1 MQQTGYQVRFGMGV
15 DGLRACAADADVIIW
30 VDALP
35 AVVEEDR
42 SSPAARDVTLFNLL
56 AKAPAGA
63 TLVGADVSTSRAAAH
78 WVLDYQN
85 DVQRRLA
92 ISVITASDQ
101 FAVEDFLCAGSVI
114 DALSELGLDATSPEA
129 AAAESAYRGL
139 RNAVAHLVT
148 ASVAGREQQVPDAL
162 SRINPR
168 ATAADVTVIRDA
180 RA

>member
-35 AVVEEDR
+35 ATDEDAA
-42 SSPAARDVTLFNLL
+42 PAATSAELIRT
-56 AKAPAGA
+56 APDDAS
-63 TLVGADVSTSRAAAH
+63 LICADLPASRAAAR
-78 WVLDYQN
+78 WVLDYQT
-85 DVQRRLA
+85 DVQRRLSIA
-92 ISVITASDQ
+92 VITASSQ

-148 ASVAGREQQVPDAL
+148 ASIAGREHAVPDEL
-162 SRINPR
+162 TRINPH
-168 ATAADVTVIRDA
+168 ATVADVTVIRDA
-180 RA
+180 RT

>member
-15 DGLRACAADADVIIW
+15 AGLRACASDADVIIW

-35 AVVEEDR
+35 APAG
-42 SSPAARDVTLFNLL
+42 SPADLL
-56 AKAPAGA
+56 STAPTDA
-63 TLVGADVSTSRAAAH
+63 TLIGADLPTSCVAAR
-78 WVLDYQN
+78 WVLDYQT

-92 ISVITASDQ
+92 IAVITASDQ

-129 AAAESAYRGL
+129 AVAESAYRGL
-139 RNAVAHLVT
+139 RNAVAHLFT
-148 ASVAGREQQVPDAL
+148 AGVAGRAQQVPEVLTRIDAH
-162 SRINPR
+162 
-168 ATAADVTVIRDA
+168 ATATDVTVIRDA

>member
-15 DGLRACAADADVIIW
+15 AGLRACASDADVIIW

-35 AVVEEDR
+35 APAG
-42 SSPAARDVTLFNLL
+42 SPADLL
-56 AKAPAGA
+56 STAPTDA
-63 TLVGADVSTSRAAAH
+63 TLIGADLPTSRVAAR
-78 WVLDYQN
+78 WVLDYQT

-92 ISVITASDQ
+92 IAVITASDQ

-139 RNAVAHLVT
+139 RNAVAHLFT
-148 ASVAGREQQVPDAL
+148 AGVAGRAQQVPEVLTRIDAH
-162 SRINPR
+162 
-168 ATAADVTVIRDA
+168 ATATDVTVIRDA

>member
-15 DGLRACAADADVIIW
+15 AGLRACASDADVIIW

-35 AVVEEDR
+35 APAG
-42 SSPAARDVTLFNLL
+42 SPADLL
-56 AKAPAGA
+56 STAPTDA
-63 TLVGADVSTSRAAAH
+63 TLIGADLPTSLVAAR
-78 WVLDYQN
+78 WVLDYQT

-92 ISVITASDQ
+92 IAVITASDQ

-129 AAAESAYRGL
+129 AVAESAYRGL
-139 RNAVAHLVT
+139 RNAVAHLFT
-148 ASVAGREQQVPDAL
+148 AGVAGRAQQVPEVL
-162 SRINPR
+162 TRIDPQ
-168 ATAADVTVIRDA
+168 ATATDVTVIRDA

>member
-15 DGLRACAADADVIIW
+15 AGLRACATDADVIIW

-35 AVVEEDR
+35 ATDAPA
-42 SSPAARDVTLFNLL
+42 PAATPADLL
-56 AKAPAGA
+56 GAAPTEA
-63 TLVGADVSTSRAAAH
+63 TLIGADLPTSRVAAR
-78 WVLDYQN
+78 WVLDYQT

-92 ISVITASDQ
+92 IAVITASAD

-139 RNAVAHLVT
+139 RNAVAHLFT
-148 ASVAGREQQVPDAL
+148 AGVAGRAQQVPEAL
-162 SRINPR
+162 ARIDPH

-180 RA
+180 RT

>member
-35 AVVEEDR
+35 ASDPTAPMPADLLSTAPVHATLIGADLPTSRV
-42 SSPAARDVTLFNLL
+42 AAR
-56 AKAPAGA
+56 
-63 TLVGADVSTSRAAAH
+63 
-78 WVLDYQN
+78 WVLDYQT

-92 ISVITASDQ
+92 IAVITASDQ

-148 ASVAGREQQVPDAL
+148 ASVAGREQKVPDVL
-162 SRINPR
+162 TRINLH
-168 ATAADVTVIRDA
+168 ATVADVTVIRDA
-180 RA
+180 RT